1 MSIAASRLS
10 AGRNM
15 LSKEAQL
22 LCFMAGANSIFF
34 GEKLLTT
41 ANPEND
47 EDLAM
52 LREAGLTPESLEETA
67 ACADEHAHAA
77 SVQA

>member
-1 MSIAASRLS
+1 MCATARILMPHARVRLS

-34 GEKLLTT
+34 GDKLLTT
-41 ANPEND
+41 ANPEGD

-52 LREAGLTPESLEETA
+52 LREAGLQAEALGSL
-67 ACADEHAHAA
+67 
-77 SVQA
+77 QA